1 MHSSREGGR
10 ATDAG
15 THQSGPPRRRVHSRA
30 NAVAFVG
37 LGKPGSQVDCCLLCH
52 VPQTFPVEAADNRR
66 AATRYNHRSPFSKG
80 LSMYA
85 IIRAG
90 GKQTKVKAGDVI
102 EIERVKDAAD
112 SLTFTPLLVVGDD
125 GKTVSDRS
133 ILSDSKVVA
142 EVLGETQGDKIDI
155 FKYKNKTGYRRH
167 MGHRQ
172 KYTQIRV
179 TSIDLPK
186 ATKATKAT
194 KSTKKAANQPSEQ
207 PVDETGED

>member
-1 MHSSREGGR
+1 
-10 ATDAG
+10 
-15 THQSGPPRRRVHSRA
+15 
-30 NAVAFVG
+30 
-37 LGKPGSQVDCCLLCH
+37 
-52 VPQTFPVEAADNRR
+52 
-66 AATRYNHRSPFSKG
+66 
-80 LSMYA
+80 MYA

-90 GKQTKVKAGDVI
+90 GKQAKVKTGDVI
-102 EIERVKDAAD
+102 EIERVKDPAN
-112 SLTFTPLLVVGDD
+112 SLTFTPLLVVSED
-125 GKTVSDRS
+125 GKTVSDRA

-186 ATKATKAT
+186 AAKATKAT
-194 KSTKKAANQPSEQ
+194 KAAKKSVAEPTEPSET
-207 PVDETGED
+207 EEG

>member
-1 MHSSREGGR
+1 
-10 ATDAG
+10 
-15 THQSGPPRRRVHSRA
+15 
-30 NAVAFVG
+30 
-37 LGKPGSQVDCCLLCH
+37 
-52 VPQTFPVEAADNRR
+52 
-66 AATRYNHRSPFSKG
+66 
-80 LSMYA
+80 MYA

-90 GKQTKVKAGDVI
+90 GKQAKVKTGDVI
-102 EIERVKDAAD
+102 EIERVKESSE
-112 SLTFTPLLVVGDD
+112 SLTFTPLLVVGED
-125 GKTVSDRS
+125 GTAVSDRS

-179 TSIDLPK
+179 TSIDVPKATKTTK

-194 KSTKKAANQPSEQ
+194 KTTKKSAQKAVEDQPMQQSEEPKQ
-207 PVDETGED
+207 EIGED

>member
-1 MHSSREGGR
+1 MRGRVTRTLPVAECIAGQSPPPSWGRKNPAHTRIVACHGPVCNGSSPKLSKY
-10 ATDAG
+10 AL
-15 THQSGPPRRRVHSRA
+15 PRPGIIPTSLFPR
-30 NAVAFVG
+30 G
-37 LGKPGSQVDCCLLCH
+37 L
-52 VPQTFPVEAADNRR
+52 T
-66 AATRYNHRSPFSKG
+66 
-80 LSMYA
+80 MYA

-90 GKQTKVKAGDVI
+90 GKQAKVKTGDVI
-102 EIERVKDAAD
+102 EIERVKDSSD
-112 SLTFTPLLVVGDD
+112 SMTFTPLLVVAED
-125 GKTVSDRS
+125 GTTVSDRS

-179 TSIDLPK
+179 TSIDVPKAAK

-194 KSTKKAANQPSEQ
+194 KTTKATKKSASQPTQEIEE
-207 PVDETGED
+207 PREETGED